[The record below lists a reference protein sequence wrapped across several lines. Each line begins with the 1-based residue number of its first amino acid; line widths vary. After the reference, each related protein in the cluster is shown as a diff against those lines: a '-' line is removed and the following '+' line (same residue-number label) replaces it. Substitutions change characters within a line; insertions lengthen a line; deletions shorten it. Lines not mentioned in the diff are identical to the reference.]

1 MSIPLEDNV
10 SDIIGKAQ
18 RGLRISD
25 SQFAE
30 RSGISAEKM
39 RKLRD
44 GDFDDDT
51 VERAAP
57 VLKLDA
63 AALRKLAAGK
73 WNPESIGEVEGLAQ
87 FNTNYHDMTV
97 NAYLV
102 WDPANREAVAF
113 DTGADCSGMLRRIE
127 KEKLRVKL
135 ILLTH
140 AHPDHVADLRRL
152 RKSTGAPVYISEREA
167 EEGAE
172 AIAEGKRFRS
182 GSLEI
187 EARLTSGHSPGGMT
201 YVVTG
206 LSRPVAVVGDSLFAG
221 SMGGGNVSYE
231 DALRNN
237 REKILT
243 LPDETIICPGHGPL
257 TTVRKEKRDNPFFAM
272 HLAVGRDSVE
282 PRNTV
287 GSAERRPTKNKE

>member
-1 MSIPLEDNV
+1 MAIPLEDNFTDV
-10 SDIIGKAQ
+10 IGKAQ

-25 SQFAE
+25 SQL
-30 RSGISAEKM
+30 AEKSGVSTDQV

-44 GDFDDDT
+44 GDIDQNAL
-51 VERAAP
+51 ERVAP
-57 VLKLDA
+57 VLQLDPT
-63 AALRKLAAGK
+63 ALRELATGEWKPAVIPEMDGLAA
-73 WNPESIGEVEGLAQ
+73 
-87 FNTNYHDMTV
+87 FNSTYGDMTV

-102 WDPANREAVAF
+102 WDPASADAVVF
-113 DTGADCSGMLRRIE
+113 DTGADCGEILQRIE

-152 RKSTGAPVYISEREA
+152 RKETGAPVYISEREP

-172 AIAEGKRFRS
+172 AIEEGKRFQLGR
-182 GSLEI
+182 LEI
-187 EARLTSGHSPGGMT
+187 EARLTWGHSPGGMT
-201 YVVTG
+201 YFVTG
-206 LSRPVAVVGDSLFAG
+206 LARPVAIVGDSLFAG

-243 LPDETIICPGHGPL
+243 LPEETIVCPGHGPL
-257 TTVRKEKRDNPFFAM
+257 TTVGKEKCDNPFFA
-272 HLAVGRDSVE
+272 VDR
-282 PRNTV
+282 
-287 GSAERRPTKNKE
+287 